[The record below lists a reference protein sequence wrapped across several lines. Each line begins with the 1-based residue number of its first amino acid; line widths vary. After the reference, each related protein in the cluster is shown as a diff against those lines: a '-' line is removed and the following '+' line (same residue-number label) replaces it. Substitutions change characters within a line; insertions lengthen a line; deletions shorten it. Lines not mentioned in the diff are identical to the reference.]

1 MSERLLK
8 TREAA
13 EILRIAPRT
22 VVRLIEQGDIE
33 GVIVNPSCSQR
44 KHYRI
49 RENEIQKY
57 ITEVGITSLE

>member
-13 EILRIAPRT
+13 AILRIAPRT

-33 GVIVNPSCSQR
+33 GVIVNPSSSQR

-49 RENEIQKY
+49 REEEIQKY